1 MSRSKKK
8 NPISKDKGNT
18 KYNRILRAKNKQRLR
33 KLMVDDSTVFVLLDE
48 AVNQWDV
55 CDWICRDLHLYYLPN
70 ENAYKAWMK

>member
-48 AVNQWDV
+48 AINQWDV
-55 CDWICRDLHLYYLPN
+55 CDWIVRDLDFYLPN
-70 ENAYKAWMK
+70 EKTYKAWMK